1 MLLLQIHKKVK
12 AALERGD
19 GQRLEDW
26 RCMLEKAYIAVNGL
40 LRVVLMRAQK
50 KRATERDSISQENT

>member
-1 MLLLQIHKKVK
+1 MK
-12 AALERGD
+12 AALEPGD

-26 RCMLEKAYIAVNGL
+26 RCMLEKACIAVNGQ

-50 KRATERDSISQENT
+50 KRATERDSMSQRIPK